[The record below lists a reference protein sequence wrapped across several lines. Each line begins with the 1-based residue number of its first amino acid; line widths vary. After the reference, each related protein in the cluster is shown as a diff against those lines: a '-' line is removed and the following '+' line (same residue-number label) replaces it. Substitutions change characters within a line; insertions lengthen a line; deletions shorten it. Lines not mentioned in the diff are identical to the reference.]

1 MNYVKYLPLIFILSI
16 PQLLA
21 AEPQKPHR
29 YTPKDQIV
37 FTTATEAAFDR
48 SGKML
53 TTRVEVDG
61 TKTVENNGSFGNVTV
76 ARLNADGKVETFCTT
91 DAGAAS
97 SWMAG
102 ESGTLTTA
110 SIKPTVIEKQP

>member
-1 MNYVKYLPLIFILSI
+1 MNYVKYLPLVFVLSI
-16 PQLLA
+16 PELLA

-48 SGKML
+48 SGRML
-53 TTRVEVDG
+53 TARIEADG
-61 TKTVENNGSFGNVTV
+61 TESVENNGSFGNVTV
-76 ARLNADGKVETFCTT
+76 ARLNPDGKVETFCTT